1 MCVKMPAGVSW
12 PRYLRMFG
20 ASILAMFAGAQVV
33 HQYYLPDLTI
43 PEVPPKPGELQT
55 ELRGYKVREEAAAT
69 LQRLKTEEKVD

>member
-1 MCVKMPAGVSW
+1 MKMPAGVSW